1 MLERPGRSTLR
12 WEQELLTRPGPVA
25 TPFYLCWDS
34 RGRERKPEVRGSD
47 CLGTRVSD
55 PSGRER
61 LLFGARALGPFPE
74 EDDRD
79 ATLAQQP
86 PTSGRGILGC
96 CAARPLAPAGC
107 AAEAGNE
114 GPRGLGR
121 RSRDSAL
128 YACPRRG
135 AADRALGCAG
145 TPGSRGGRPS
155 PSPTEV
161 RPAAR
166 PRLRPDPQ
174 AQRGQETCPRSRSK

>member
-1 MLERPGRSTLR
+1 MGGGCWRGQAGPLLGGSRSYSHAR
-12 WEQELLTRPGPVA
+12 APWPP
-25 TPFYLCWDS
+25 PFTCVGTAGD
-34 RGRERKPEVRGSD
+34 ERGSLRSED
-47 CLGTRVSD
+47 PTALGHEFPTRV
-55 PSGRER
+55 
-61 LLFGARALGPFPE
+61 ARALGPFPE

-86 PTSGRGILGC
+86 PTSGQGILGC

-114 GPRGLGR
+114 GPRGLER

-155 PSPTEV
+155 PSPTAV